1 MTTYGISRPRPV
13 TTKALALLVGA
24 TALML
29 AGVAYG
35 TRPTEQR
42 SAYEAEERSDVV
54 KVAMAADS
62 SSGSMDATVKEGVP
76 DYHPQPRGKTRVRVR
91 TTDRAG
97 HTLPIPLVL
106 SPDHV
111 ADTASPDPSLFWH
124 IDSVPPAH
132 VKIIFTLNQESRIEP
147 LVEVQLPRVQRVGI
161 QRIRLAEFGVKLD
174 LGVEYNWSVAL
185 ATGAGEWSGDVFTTG
200 YIRRVAAPP
209 EMNREQQP
217 ASVNTY
223 ASLGL
228 WYDALE
234 AASDAVDAAPAD
246 LDRLGSRGQSTNSDS
261 QLGESIEPAGLGRA
275 VLEGCPGERLA
286 DDACPLDSAARC
298 PAGSRR
304 ANRETARGRSDS
316 QPFQRFRCP

>member
-91 TTDRAG
+91 PTDRAG

-223 ASLGL
+223 ASGNRLIPIPNWASQSSQRG
-228 WYDALE
+228 W
-234 AASDAVDAAPAD
+234 AAQSWRGAPASASLMTRVRSIQLRD
-246 LDRLGSRGQSTNSDS
+246 ARLDPAEPIEKLRGADRIRNHFSVFGVPSEAW
-261 QLGESIEPAGLGRA
+261 ESIG
-275 VLEGCPGERLA
+275 
-286 DDACPLDSAARC
+286 
-298 PAGSRR
+298 
-304 ANRETARGRSDS
+304 
-316 QPFQRFRCP
+316 